1 MATKEPKQL
10 DELFHEGLKDIY
22 FAEKKILMAL
32 PKMANAAQS
41 EELKAAFDK
50 HKAETQE
57 HVDRLEQVF
66 GLIERR
72 AQGKN
77 CPAIVGIIEEGQE
90 VMKEYKDSPALDAG
104 LLAAA
109 QAAEHYE
116 IARYGTL
123 KAWARQLKLNDVVRL
138 LDMTLD
144 EEVKTDEA
152 LSELAE
158 GVINQEAAAA

>member
-1 MATKEPKQL
+1 MVTKEPKQL

-22 FAEKKILMAL
+22 FAEKKILVAL

-41 EELKAAFDK
+41 KELKAAFDK
-50 HKAETQE
+50 HKTETQE

-66 GLIERR
+66 RLIEKR

-109 QAAEHYE
+109 KAVEHYE

>member
-22 FAEKKILMAL
+22 FAEKKILVAL

-66 GLIERR
+66 RLIEKR

-109 QAAEHYE
+109 QAVEHYE

-123 KAWARQLKLNDVVRL
+123 KAWARELKLNDVVRL

-158 GVINQEAAAA
+158 GIINQEAAAA

>member
-1 MATKEPKQL
+1 MVTKEPKQL

-22 FAEKKILMAL
+22 FAEKKILVAL

-57 HVDRLEQVF
+57 HVGRLEQVF
-66 GLIERR
+66 GLIEQR

-90 VMKEYKDSPALDAG
+90 VMKEYKGSPALDAG

-109 QAAEHYE
+109 QAVEHYE

>member
-66 GLIERR
+66 GLMERR